1 MHTGSHIPVNIRHR
15 KRMWQTLGCFIA
27 RTDSD
32 AVSECC
38 GRLIVPTED
47 TVSIRT
53 AKNDPKY
60 TLFSAR

>member
-1 MHTGSHIPVNIRHR
+1 
-15 KRMWQTLGCFIA
+15 MWQTLGCFIA
-27 RTDSD
+27 RTGSD

-38 GRLIVPTED
+38 GRLIVPTGD
-47 TVSIRT
+47 TVSIRI